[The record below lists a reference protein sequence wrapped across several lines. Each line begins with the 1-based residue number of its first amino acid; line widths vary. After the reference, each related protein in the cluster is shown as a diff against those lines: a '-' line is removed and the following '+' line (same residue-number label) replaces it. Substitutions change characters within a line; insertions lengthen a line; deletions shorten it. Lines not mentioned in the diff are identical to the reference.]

1 LPLPDGHHLSKGR
14 GSCEQVSG
22 TKHFV
27 YLPAERLYRILSDD
41 NLNVTS
47 EMEVFCALLQ
57 WLDFDR
63 EDRMCMAPK
72 LLQCCVRLQFIPP
85 EQLITKVEPVD
96 WLFENPDC
104 EFLVNEAI
112 RSVSVHSCLIAQ
124 ARGVQLAKGVQGHGS
139 PLLG

>member
-1 LPLPDGHHLSKGR
+1 
-14 GSCEQVSG
+14 VAA
-22 TKHFV
+22 TKHFA

-41 NLNVTS
+41 NLNVSS
-47 EMEVFCALLQ
+47 EMEVFCALLA

-72 LLQCCVRLQFIPP
+72 LLQCCVRLQYIPP

-96 WLFENPDC
+96 WLFENADC

-112 RSVSVHSCLIAQ
+112 RSLDSRPTGCRPTGDNPATLPLYTAQ
-124 ARGVQLAKGVQGHGS
+124 QEYCQGAAGS
-139 PLLG
+139 T

>member
-1 LPLPDGHHLSKGR
+1 MPVRKGCPTSYRRRAISCR
-14 GSCEQVSG
+14 GCVMQVSA

-112 RSVSVHSCLIAQ
+112 RSLHS
-124 ARGVQLAKGVQGHGS
+124 S
-139 PLLG
+139 PVI